1 MKKIN
6 IESELKTW
14 LIDYLTNTI
23 HSLEAEDSKEFT
35 QWAKSFEREEAEFV
49 VRMEFV
55 NDWGYDK
62 RTDITEEEAARYA
75 DSLLKKILDRWYL

>member
-6 IESELKTW
+6 IQKELKEW
-14 LIDYLTNTI
+14 LTNYLTDTI
-23 HSLEAEDSKEFT
+23 HNLEAENFDDFNE
-35 QWAKSFEREEAEFV
+35 WAKSFEREEAEFV

-62 RTDITEEEAARYA
+62 RTEITEEEAARYA